1 MYYLKLYDDDLL
13 SFDMENDLGLK
24 ISNIKIL
31 SNNKNVFPICLKD
44 VVNEE
49 KIEEFIKSRVIPKN
63 RTFVQTILE
72 MAGLNI
78 NDRKAIIDVSK
89 GLSLIDSYWI
99 VQDNT
104 LKFKDYNLYDNDF
117 SEVLSLVAFTG
128 YSSKISNLISSP
140 EFTTN
145 GILPKAWRRIKNEV
159 YLYKGSTASYQAAN
173 TGFEP
178 YCEYYSSQVAAKMG
192 IDHVE
197 YNLNRWR
204 KMQASTCK
212 LFTSA
217 DVSYVQIG
225 DVVSFGGIR
234 KTYEYIKKL
243 GFEKKFT
250 DMILFDAICINP
262 DRHFGNFG
270 LLRDN
275 HTGNFIDFAPIFDN
289 GESLLS
295 KTMPDVFDDINVFKE
310 YIEKEEVNISYY
322 GVSYDDLV
330 KEFCDKDKIKQLRK
344 LLNFKFKKHSSYNLS
359 AKRLNCLN
367 YMIQTRAKKF
377 IDLINKKEN

>member
-1 MYYLKLYDDDLL
+1 
-13 SFDMENDLGLK
+13 
-24 ISNIKIL
+24 
-31 SNNKNVFPICLKD
+31 
-44 VVNEE
+44 
-49 KIEEFIKSRVIPKN
+49 
-63 RTFVQTILE
+63 
-72 MAGLNI
+72 
-78 NDRKAIIDVSK
+78 
-89 GLSLIDSYWI
+89 
-99 VQDNT
+99 
-104 LKFKDYNLYDNDF
+104 
-117 SEVLSLVAFTG
+117 
-128 YSSKISNLISSP
+128 
-140 EFTTN
+140 
-145 GILPKAWRRIKNEV
+145 
-159 YLYKGSTASYQAAN
+159 
-173 TGFEP
+173 
-178 YCEYYSSQVAAKMG
+178 
-192 IDHVE
+192 
-197 YNLNRWR
+197 
-204 KMQASTCK
+204 
-212 LFTSA
+212 
-217 DVSYVQIG
+217 
-225 DVVSFGGIR
+225 
-234 KTYEYIKKL
+234 
-243 GFEKKFT
+243 
-250 DMILFDAICINP
+250 MILFDAICINP